1 MANFTKKAIQASF
14 MKLLD
19 EHPLSRI
26 TVKDI
31 VADCGVNRNTFY
43 YYFEDIPKLIEDT
56 VMEDA
61 EATIRAY
68 PTVERIEDC
77 LDSVIDAALSKKQA
91 VLHIYNSVNREIYE
105 QYLWK
110 VCDHAISAYMT
121 TTLKGREVSDSDL
134 DAMKKYLKCVGFGI
148 ISGWLATGMTE
159 DIKGIFARICEIK
172 KGMVEEMI
180 SRCEQKS

>member
-1 MANFTKKAIQASF
+1 MARFTKKAIQESF
-14 MKLLD
+14 LKLLT
-19 EHPLSRI
+19 EHPLSQI

-43 YYFEDIPKLIEDT
+43 YYFDDIPGLIEDI

-61 EATIRAY
+61 EATIEAY
-68 PTVERIEDC
+68 PTVEKLEDC
-77 LDSVIDAALSKKQA
+77 LDYVIGTALAKKRA

-110 VCDHAISAYMT
+110 VCGHVIAAYLT
-121 TTLKGREVSDSDL
+121 TALNGRKIRQSDL
-134 DAMKKYLKCVGFGI
+134 EAIREYLTCVGFGI

-159 DIKGIFARICEIK
+159 DIHSVFARICQIK
-172 KGMVEEMI
+172 KGTIELMI
-180 SRCEQKS
+180 SRCEQV